1 MINENNVS
9 AIVSQKLCN
18 SCGVCVSICP
28 SNAIDFEETIGGY
41 FFPQIDTDKC
51 TSCGLCL
58 KHCPGIHFGKDL
70 LQNMPTDPFEGTA
83 LKTWIGTASNEE
95 IYNNSQSGGIVTAL
109 LIDSLAKGD
118 IGGAVVVTMGA
129 GNPPRPKV
137 VIARNREDII
147 KAQKSKYCPVPLL
160 KIISEVEKLDM
171 PVALVGLSCH
181 MHGLSNYLEHRPQLK
196 ENIKYKIGLV
206 CDRVMT
212 YAAIDYL
219 IKKSRLTYDG
229 NKTFHFRD
237 KSSRVNAWGVKVVAD
252 NGRSIVMPSQE
263 RMKIKDSFTPVRCRL
278 CFDKMNIFSDVT
290 LGDPHGVSGFDWKK
304 GETLVIA
311 RTRKGLSLIESANS
325 SNAIELREINY
336 IEAVNGQT
344 IKEKREEWIGYS
356 EAWRKMGHDLPNYY
370 NKVKQN
376 AKLSDT
382 HKYYRKLKFAML
394 LDRFNS
400 RSKLFKFIDVKL
412 RVEDVFQKMFS
423 LYRFFVRALKKIK
436 SLTKKGYNR
445 AN

>member
-1 MINENNVS
+1 MINESNVS
-9 AIVSQKLCN
+9 AIVSQRLCN
-18 SCGVCVSICP
+18 TCGVCISICP

-41 FFPQIDTDKC
+41 FFPQIDTDNC

-58 KHCPGIHFGKDL
+58 KYCPGIHFGKDL

-109 LIDSLAKGD
+109 LIDSIAKGD
-118 IGGAVVVTMGA
+118 IGGAVVVTMSA

-137 VIARNREDII
+137 VIAKTREEII
-147 KAQKSKYCPVPLL
+147 EAQKSKYCPVPLL
-160 KIISEVEKLDM
+160 KIVSEVEKADL

-181 MHGLSNYLEHRPQLK
+181 MHGLINYLEHRPQLK

-206 CDRVMT
+206 CDKVMT

-219 IKKSRLTYDG
+219 IKKSRLTHDG
-229 NKTFHFRD
+229 NKTLYFRD

-252 NGRSIVMPSQE
+252 NGRAIVMPPQE

-290 LGDPHGVSGFDWKK
+290 FGDPHGVSGFDWNK
-304 GETLVIA
+304 GETLVIT
-311 RTRKGLSLIESANS
+311 RTQKGVNLIEKADS
-325 SNAIELREINY
+325 SKAIELREINY
-336 IEAVNGQT
+336 IEAVNGQA

-356 EAWRKMGHDLPNYY
+356 EAWRKMGYDLPNYY
-370 NKVKQN
+370 DEISQG
-376 AKLSDT
+376 AKLSGSNE
-382 HKYYRKLKFAML
+382 YYRKLKFAML

-400 RSKLFKFIDVKL
+400 RGKLFKFIDMKL
-412 RVEDVFQKMFS
+412 RVEDSFQEMFS
-423 LYRFFVRALKKIK
+423 FYRFFVRVLKAIK
-436 SLTKKGYNR
+436 SLTKRGV
-445 AN
+445 